1 MRTASGAFARR
12 PEPYPPAVVLLGAAL
27 SLVPPSATAAELDAR
42 FAAAGA
48 ELRPGAAED
57 LLAELTSLG
66 LVRVARREP
75 DGTRHVVTTLGR
87 TYAETTLDPSTRDR
101 LVDLEA
107 LRTDLLSTISHELRT
122 PLTAIRTSAGLLL
135 DPSSQP
141 TDAQRRQLLEAIARN
156 GERMQRLVGD
166 ILELSRF
173 RSGSVQLQLRR
184 FRAAAMAADTI
195 ALVAPLAA
203 PRGQRLDLVDDVGTE
218 HAVYGDHRRLE
229 QALLNLVSNAQKFAP
244 DGGTVTVRVRE
255 RGDDTAWAVTDD
267 GPGIPAADQERLFE
281 RFFVGRNDR
290 PGPRQGV
297 GLGLPTAL
305 AIAQAH
311 DGTIEV
317 DSAPGR
323 GSTLTLVVPTHGP
336 AGAAGDEP

>member
-1 MRTASGAFARR
+1 M
-12 PEPYPPAVVLLGAAL
+12 VLLGAAL
-27 SLVPPSATAAELDAR
+27 SLVPPSSTAGELDAR
-42 FAAAGA
+42 FARAGA
-48 ELRPGAAED
+48 QLSEGVAAE
-57 LLAELTSLG
+57 LLAELAALG
-66 LVRVARREP
+66 LVRVSRREG
-75 DGTRHVVTTLGR
+75 DEAHHVLTSLGR
-87 TYAETTLDPSTRDR
+87 RHAEAGALDDAARAR

-135 DPSSQP
+135 DPASRP
-141 TDAQRRQLLEAIARN
+141 TDEQRRALLEAIVRN

-173 RSGSVQLQLRR
+173 RSGGVNLQLRR
-184 FRAAAMAADTI
+184 FRATALAASTI

-203 PRGQRLDLVDDVGTE
+203 PRDQRLELLDEVGPE
-218 HAVYGDHRRLE
+218 HEVYGDHRRLE

-244 DGGTVTVRVRE
+244 DGGTVTVRVTQ
-255 RGDDTAWAVTDD
+255 RGADTAWAVADA

-281 RFFVGRNDR
+281 RFFVGRNDVT
-290 PGPRQGV
+290 GPREGV

-317 DSAPGR
+317 DSEPGR
-323 GSTLTLVVPTHGP
+323 GSTFTLVVPTHGP
-336 AGAAGDEP
+336 ATSAADEP